1 MKKIR
6 NSNFLS
12 DDSSDSRIKMNRRFY
27 PMKKVVVF
35 VLVMIA
41 LTVAPAIADATEIAF
56 VDLQKALNLSQAGK
70 DAKSRITD
78 KVKEFEGKIEK
89 QQTEL
94 KALKD
99 ELEKQ
104 AALLSAEARAGKERD
119 YQQKLKDFQRFTK
132 DRQEELQQLD
142 AQYTNQ
148 IVENLLELAK
158 SIAEKEGYDLL
169 LERGSGGV
177 IYGAESIDLT
187 DKLIAASDSAK

>member
-1 MKKIR
+1 
-6 NSNFLS
+6 
-12 DDSSDSRIKMNRRFY
+12 
-27 PMKKVVVF
+27 MKKVVVF